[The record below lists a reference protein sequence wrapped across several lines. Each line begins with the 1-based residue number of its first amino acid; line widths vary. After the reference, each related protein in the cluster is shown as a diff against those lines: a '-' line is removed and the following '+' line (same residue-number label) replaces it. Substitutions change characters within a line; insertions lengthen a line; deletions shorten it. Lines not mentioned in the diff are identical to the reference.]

1 MVFTRFTV
9 RGLKKAKGQIGIA
22 LMALNYE
29 EIGRKTDQFLNNRS
43 KGKEPFENLGIH
55 FLVWMK
61 IPCPIFLYKKEAFAV
76 PSLYNQFTT
85 KIMKEG

>member
-1 MVFTRFTV
+1 MTKIIQ
-9 RGLKKAKGQIGIA
+9 LKYGNTKCYLLKG
-22 LMALNYE
+22 
-29 EIGRKTDQFLNNRS
+29 T
-43 KGKEPFENLGIH
+43 GIH
-55 FLVWMK
+55 FLVQMK